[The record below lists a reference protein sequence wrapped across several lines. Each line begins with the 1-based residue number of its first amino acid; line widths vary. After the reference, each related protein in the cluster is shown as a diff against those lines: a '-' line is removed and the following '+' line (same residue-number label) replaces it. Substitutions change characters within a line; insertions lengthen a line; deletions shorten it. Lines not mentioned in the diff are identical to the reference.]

1 METLTIGKLLTKHT
15 TGLRI
20 TNNFVTLFTHYGNF
34 IDEEIKD
41 YPIDAISVEY
51 ECNDLARKGFKI
63 VSPELSL
70 VTKQVSFPFVEQPSS
85 SYPSGNRS
93 HSLSSFSLLR

>member
-34 IDEEIKD
+34 IDEEMDMLKLF
-41 YPIDAISVEY
+41 YLLPY
-51 ECNDLARKGFKI
+51 EKEDFYGQFR
-63 VSPELSL
+63 ERLSRA
-70 VTKQVSFPFVEQPSS
+70 E
-85 SYPSGNRS
+85 
-93 HSLSSFSLLR
+93 